1 MFEIF
6 SSDSVA
12 DQCPESIIQENQTVD
27 ESIIKLALKM
37 AVKEKQQML
46 SSTAHPAAGLGR
58 GPSRGEPTRS
68 WPRQVLREEGEGPS
82 AGGRGPVSHLLS

>member
-6 SSDSVA
+6 SADSVA
-12 DQCPESIIQENQTVD
+12 DQRPESIIQENQTVD

-46 SSTAHPAAGLGR
+46 SSTAYPAAGLGR
-58 GPSRGEPTRS
+58 AE
-68 WPRQVLREEGEGPS
+68 
-82 AGGRGPVSHLLS
+82 